1 MKIKVKG
8 ILAAA
13 TVCGAA
19 LMVNQLTAN
28 AADQQVAPAKLTASV
43 AVASGQTSSQPLPA
57 APASQVAPST
67 VNAVSQPAATPI
79 TANSDTGNYGNLDGA
94 AIVGNQVRLQG
105 WNANGQA
112 GNRPY
117 HTIIVVDRTTGR
129 ELQRQT
135 VQPVSRPDVQTAFR
149 NVTNAV
155 NSGWQVSF
163 DLSDGNADAW
173 LSHSLAIVSRY
184 SNDPTANNTDADY
197 WYAPITFDQQ
207 ENGYLDSWRF
217 ASGHLTASGWHAT
230 SASYRQPYH
239 WIIIYDQT
247 LGREIKR
254 VRVSDAARPDIAK
267 YYGRTY
273 GAAKAGWN
281 LDYDFGTDSRYLND
295 QLQLISRYSDDQQ
308 GGEGHHTDYWYSP
321 LKADQANRA
330 NLDNVTIAG
339 GKLNLAGWHATDG
352 SLRREHHFIILLDA

>member
-197 WYAPITFDQQ
+197 WYAPITT
-207 ENGYLDSWRF
+207 SRRM
-217 ASGHLTASGWHAT
+217 AT
-230 SASYRQPYH
+230 
-239 WIIIYDQT
+239 
-247 LGREIKR
+247 
-254 VRVSDAARPDIAK
+254 
-267 YYGRTY
+267 
-273 GAAKAGWN
+273 
-281 LDYDFGTDSRYLND
+281 
-295 QLQLISRYSDDQQ
+295 
-308 GGEGHHTDYWYSP
+308 
-321 LKADQANRA
+321 
-330 NLDNVTIAG
+330 
-339 GKLNLAGWHATDG
+339 
-352 SLRREHHFIILLDA
+352 